1 VRRLLATLFVAAML
15 LALVPMGAAA
25 QGLSVAAEFT
35 TFFDVIMDPDRADAQ
50 GVVAITE
57 DGEVFDLAEGHAPIK
72 DGMVVIDFGM
82 ARRSIDDSNDGADAG
97 LDITRGWGNLVHSSE
112 ALSRYI
118 GTSFAEITLPPGF
131 FSAHDGTAPAFPQE
145 SVVVG
150 VETDVP
156 VAEEIEPPGFE
167 IILPFQLSM
176 GFMRAG
182 IPAYASDDSNGGHN
196 ATIDSWSNGTAGTD
210 AYEILN
216 RSFINRSTGFFGR
229 AHGNWLSM
237 AGPWGELDGADRF
250 VANIVDWPNFD
261 GVELGD
267 LSDFGIITAYMWN
280 EMDLNGDGVYDPL
293 EVAETATEEPATE
306 EPPTEEPATEEPP
319 TEEPPAEE
327 PPADGP
333 AAADPAS
340 TSDDDGGGSSL
351 GLLLIAIAVAFG
363 GFGLWLFLKR
373 REKCVPE
380 AEALAAADARLADA
394 NAAVEKAKAAVDKAR
409 EHLQYTEDNA
419 SEQRELRLVEAQQG
433 VNAAESELA
442 RAEGQRSDA
451 SAEREAAQYVYD
463 VCMGFVTPEPE
474 PEPEPP
480 PPVVPPPPETP
491 EAPEPP
497 PVVDDGPGQPG
508 VTDPGIIDDGDP
520 PPPIP
525 PPKPKPECADGQK
538 REVEESVGS
547 FTVPVDG
554 VVRLAL
560 ATSRGPVDDLEAMV
574 SGTPIADLIAD
585 QVAGVL
591 SPTSLSLSGNGLSSG
606 SARSLQSGFETM
618 AGLARTDIEVVIE
631 YDLEDV
637 SLACIR
643 LEECQSEHWV
653 TVGHR
658 LEERGRSQRTVTAR
672 WATLDSRPLGATFT
686 SVRRG
691 LDNASSSKA
700 DMDKFTSSCK

>member
-1 VRRLLATLFVAAML
+1 ML

-25 QGLSVAAEFT
+25 QDLSLFAEFT
-35 TFFDVIMDPDRADAQ
+35 TFFDVIMDPDRANGQ

-57 DGEVFDLAEGHAPIK
+57 DGEAIDLTEGHDPIE
-72 DGMVVIDFGM
+72 DGMVVIDFGL

-97 LDITRGWGNLVHSSE
+97 LDIIRGWGNLVHSSE
-112 ALSRYI
+112 ALSRYL
-118 GTSFAEITLPPGF
+118 GTNFAEITLPPGF

-156 VAEEIEPPGFE
+156 VEEESDSPTLTIN
-167 IILPFQLSM
+167 LKFQLSM
-176 GFMRAG
+176 GFTRAG
-182 IPAYASDDSNGGHN
+182 IPTYASDDSNGGHN
-196 ATIDSWSNGTAGTD
+196 ATIDVWSGNRTTGTD
-210 AYEILN
+210 AYEILD
-216 RSFINRSTGFFGR
+216 RIFINRSTGFFGR

-237 AGPWGELDGADRF
+237 AGPWGELDEAGSFAL
-250 VANIVDWPNFD
+250 NIVDWPNFD
-261 GVELGD
+261 RVELGD

-293 EVAETATEEPATE
+293 EVAETTTE
-306 EPPTEEPATEEPP
+306 EPPAEEPPAEEPP
-319 TEEPPAEE
+319 TEEPPTEE

-351 GLLLIAIAVAFG
+351 GFLLVAIAVALG

-380 AEALAAADARLADA
+380 AEALAAADARLVAA

-409 EHLQYTEDNA
+409 EHLKYTEDNA
-419 SEQRELRLVEAQQG
+419 SEQRELRLVEAQQA
-433 VNAAESELA
+433 VSAAESELA
-442 RAEGQRSDA
+442 RAEGQRSDV
-451 SAEREAAQYVYD
+451 SAEREAAQYAYD

-480 PPVVPPPPETP
+480 PPVVPPPPEEP

-497 PVVDDGPGQPG
+497 PTVDDGPGQPG
-508 VTDPGIIDDGDP
+508 VTDPGIVDGGDP
-520 PPPIP
+520 PPPPP
-525 PPKPKPECADGQK
+525 PPKPKPECEDGQK
-538 REVEESVGS
+538 REVEESVES

-554 VVRLAL
+554 VVRLAV
-560 ATSRGPVDDLEAMV
+560 ATPEGPVDDLEDMV
-574 SGTPIADLIAD
+574 SGTPIADMIAG
-585 QVAGVL
+585 QVAGML
-591 SPTSLSLSGNGLSSG
+591 SPTSLSLSGSGLSAG
-606 SARSLQSGFETM
+606 SARSLQSGFEKM
-618 AGLARTDIEVVIE
+618 AGLARTDIEVDIS

-643 LEECQSEHWV
+643 LEECQSGHWV

-658 LEERGRSQRTVTAR
+658 LEDRGRTQRTVTTR

-691 LDNASSSKA
+691 LDKASDSKA
-700 DMDKFTSSCK
+700 EMDKFSSSCK